1 MLYRVKVRKSIIR
14 SKLIIA
20 ISKISPKLVNNYI
33 TTIKIIPISMHRII
47 IRDMIR
53 RSWHWSINY
62 SLIQ

>member
-53 RSWHWSINY
+53 RS
-62 SLIQ
+62 